1 MFGPVSW
8 GTPVPI
14 HGKHYY
20 PGSYPGNVSL
30 AGTIPVGSH
39 NQFIPLQVSLAGLS
53 YSFTKVEYC
62 LHDEYNAS
70 TVKN

>member
-1 MFGPVSW
+1 MPPSSHMFGPVSW

-53 YSFTKVEYC
+53 
-62 LHDEYNAS
+62 
-70 TVKN
+70 